1 VIVGEETEA
10 HVILPAISTAV
21 YNQLARDA
29 ENLPGLVLRPG
40 RRRVY
45 PFGAAACQVIGRLA
59 LVSPGQMQ
67 DDPNAHDELRRYHLN
82 DEAGQSGV
90 EGAYEQ
96 SLRGARGAQLAGGG
110 EDDSS
115 IISDPVAGKDVSLTL
130 DIQLQAAIEQAFA
143 KRRVFTD
150 PNTGEVAEIRQD
162 QPGAAVVIDVASG
175 RVLAMASYPTF
186 DLNMA
191 DADYRKLSL
200 DEIRQ
205 PLLNRALHMAAE
217 PGSTVKPLMALGALS
232 DGLVTPETT
241 IECTG
246 YLILKGQRFAVG
258 RCWTMKEY
266 KLTHHDIPASD
277 PLPTNSL
284 TVVDAIERSCDVYFE
299 TVADWM
305 GMTRERYWYDRFGLG
320 RPTGVG
326 LPETTG
332 RIPNPVN
339 IPRALLREQTWFA
352 GIGQG
357 PVMATPMQMA
367 NAVATIARDGVWMQP
382 ELIEGQ
388 ANSQTRVDLG
398 FSAVA
403 MAAVK
408 RGMWAVV
415 NKDGGTAKIPHGDP
429 PDEVDRIVVAGK
441 TGTSQ
446 VPPMSIVLRDE
457 QGRPVMEDGQVQY
470 VRVNPELP
478 EVRTWY
484 IGGGTNHDQYA
495 HHWLI
500 GYAPADH
507 PQVAFAV
514 FAEYGGSGGPVATSI
529 ARDVLAACVKQGYL
543 H

>member
-1 VIVGEETEA
+1 VGEETEA
-10 HVILPAISTAV
+10 HVILPAISTDV
-21 YNQLARDA
+21 YNELARDA

-45 PFGAAACQVIGRLA
+45 PFGAAACHVIGRLA
-59 LVSPGQMQ
+59 LVTPVQIQ
-67 DDPNAHDELRRYHLN
+67 DDPNARDELRRYHLN
-82 DEAGQSGV
+82 DAAGQSGV
-90 EGAYEQ
+90 EAAYEQ

-110 EDDSS
+110 EEDDSS
-115 IISDPVAGKDVSLTL
+115 IVTDPAPGKDISLSL

-143 KRRVFTD
+143 KRRVFQD
-150 PNTGEVAEIRQD
+150 PETGAVAEIRQD
-162 QPGAAVVIDVASG
+162 QPGAAVVIDVATG
-175 RVLAMASYPTF
+175 RVRALVSYPTF
-186 DLNMA
+186 DLNLP
-191 DADYRKLSL
+191 DAEYRQMSM
-200 DEIRQ
+200 DEIRR
-205 PLLNRALHMAAE
+205 PMLNRALQMAIE
-217 PGSTVKPLMALGALS
+217 PGSTVKPLMGLGALW
-232 DGLVTPETT
+232 DGLITPQST

-246 YLILKGQRFAVG
+246 YLILGGQRFTVG
-258 RCWTMKEY
+258 RCWTMSEY
-266 KLTHHDIPASD
+266 HLTHHDIPAGD

-284 TVVDAIERSCDVYFE
+284 TVADAIERSCDVFFE
-299 TVADWM
+299 TVADRM

-326 LPETTG
+326 LPEVTG
-332 RIPNPVN
+332 RIPNPEH

-357 PVMATPMQMA
+357 PVLVTPIQMA

-382 ELIEGQ
+382 QLIAG
-388 ANSQTRVDLG
+388 ATNSQQRVDLG
-398 FSAVA
+398 FSSDALEAV
-403 MAAVK
+403 
-408 RGMWAVV
+408 RQGMIAVV
-415 NKDGGTAKIPHGDP
+415 SKEGGTAKLPHADP
-429 PDEVDRIVVAGK
+429 PDEVDRIVLAAK

-457 QGRPVMEDGQVQY
+457 QGRPVMVNGQPQY
-470 VRVNPELP
+470 VRVNPADP
-478 EVRTWY
+478 EVRSWY
-484 IGGGTNHDQYA
+484 IGGGPDHDHYA

-529 ARDVLAACVKQGYL
+529 ARDLLAACVQQGYL